1 MKTQHVIYIFK
12 SMGFKDIPVS
22 HEGLNDE
29 GAPLSKPAPQF
40 NWSDQWSLNSGQF
53 DGTYRCS
60 LDAIY
65 ILPHSIFVDSLI
77 PSLHQVLLLL
87 IPFLKSCLLPVFSL
101 PPVFVIKDW
110 FSCDNLVVFIVLI
123 SFRKWLVPMVQYRSM
138 ILTRILPLLA
148 RRQQFD
154 NFTHLEFKLVIK
166 AYKRSIV

>member
-1 MKTQHVIYIFK
+1 MWSIFLKAWDSRIFPKSWRSEWRRCPPFKTGSPIQLV
-12 SMGFKDIPVS
+12 GP
-22 HEGLNDE
+22 
-29 GAPLSKPAPQF
+29 
-40 NWSDQWSLNSGQF
+40 GQY
-53 DGTYRCS
+53 DDTYRCP

-138 ILTRILPLLA
+138 ILTKILPLLA